1 MKVCRIC
8 QREAN
13 IYLKAYRIALCND
26 CYTSFFERR
35 VEESIRKYKITR
47 KGESILIALSGG
59 KDSVALTSV
68 LKVLS
73 NTFKLE
79 LQALYI
85 DLGIGDYSKKAEAK
99 SKEVCRKLQI
109 PLNVVK
115 LGDYGFTIQDVDIKK
130 VCSVCGNAK
139 RYIMNRFA
147 RENGFNAIATGHNVE
162 DILVNFFKNW
172 LSGNKQWT
180 EKQSPRTEGFD
191 KMVTR
196 IRPLF
201 LRTEQETNLYVKIK
215 NLPTLAEKC
224 PNTKIDRWR
233 GIIDEI
239 EAKIPGFKQNFV
251 RNLFTEEHREEMKY
265 RYCSRCGEM
274 TVSEI
279 CQFCRNVG
287 RYGKTKDLRR

>member
-1 MKVCRIC
+1 MRRCQICRKKAEM
-8 QREAN
+8 QLKSYG
-13 IYLKAYRIALCND
+13 IYLCNE

-35 VEESIRKYKITR
+35 IEESIRRYKIIR
-47 KGESILIALSGG
+47 RGERILIAISGG
-59 KDSVALTSV
+59 KDSVALASV

-73 NTFKLE
+73 NTFELE

-99 SKEVCRKLQI
+99 SREVCRKLQI

-147 RENGFNAIATGHNVE
+147 RENGFNAIATGHNVD

-215 NLPTLAEKC
+215 DLPTLAEKC
-224 PNTKIDRWR
+224 PNTKTDRWR

-251 RNLFTEEHREEMKY
+251 RNLFTEGYQEEMKY
-265 RYCSRCGEM
+265 GYCSRCGEM
-274 TVSEI
+274 TVSKI
-279 CQFCRNVG
+279 CQFCRNAE
-287 RYGKTKDLRR
+287 RYGKQKI